1 MSSLHKF
8 AAKAKTPQ
16 PIASKW
22 TPPNN
27 ATLLYMKYCEG
38 SGSIALKSTAKIGHE
53 QSLPPKILSFNA
65 PSLLKIKQNS

>member
-38 SGSIALKSTAKIGHE
+38 SGSIALKVQPNWS
-53 QSLPPKILSFNA
+53 
-65 PSLLKIKQNS
+65 